1 LVWSVRPVNQR
12 QRYGE
17 VARADG
23 RRTFLNLKDF
33 QRPVHATPFV
43 EAQLQPEGTAPDVL
57 RLTGGTHVPITS
69 GGNMKKV
76 LTIAALTT
84 CLAIP
89 AYAASEADC
98 EAMWKKADVNKDGT
112 LSDAE
117 AMRYAAAMRVHEY
130 KASADGKITHANFI
144 DACKSDVYTP
154 KKIDPGAPLKG
165 SNSFTEGQA
174 KDRAMAHGYSSIAS
188 MVKDGDG
195 IWRGSAMQ
203 DGKAVQIAV
212 DYKGNV
218 VPQPAP

>member
-1 LVWSVRPVNQR
+1 
-12 QRYGE
+12 
-17 VARADG
+17 
-23 RRTFLNLKDF
+23 
-33 QRPVHATPFV
+33 VHATPFV